1 MAGTCRICI
10 TSPCICMVC
19 SSTVFATGEL
29 AATRR
34 SAVALVIFRKP
45 PPPA

>member
-1 MAGTCRICI
+1 MRI
-10 TSPCICMVC
+10 TSPSICMVC
-19 SSTVFATGEL
+19 SSTVLDTGAL
-29 AATRR
+29 AAIRR